1 MQRLNDA
8 LQALGDRITNLGA
21 QIIAHIP
28 ELVAA
33 ILIIL
38 VGWLIGRSLRRVTTA
53 LGERVYR
60 RLERAD
66 RAPDTDV
73 APRSSIVLRL
83 VGNIVLLSTVLFFAT
98 IAVEVAGLHAAVAW
112 LGRFVQYLPNLLTGL
127 FIIVAGYLLS
137 GVVRVFVSDALA
149 SASVSQRVPLARVAQ
164 SITIIAAVVVGI
176 DQMGVRVALI
186 TTMISIVLAGFLAG
200 LALAFGLGARSLVAN
215 LVGAHHARRYI
226 RPGERARIGDFT
238 GEVIELTPTGIV
250 LASDA
255 GRIHVPASRFH
266 DDAMIVSTPDQAN
279 G

>member
-8 LQALGDRITNLGA
+8 LHALGDRMTALAIAVIT
-21 QIIAHIP
+21 HIP
-28 ELVAA
+28 EIIAA

-38 VGWLIGRSLRRVTTA
+38 VGWIVGRSLRRVTVA

-60 RLERAD
+60 RLERTD

-73 APRSSIVLRL
+73 APRSSIILRL
-83 VGNIVLLSTVLFFAT
+83 VGNIVLLSTVLLFVT
-98 IAVEVAGLHAAVAW
+98 IAVEIAGLHAAVAW

-149 SASVSQRVPLARVAQ
+149 SASVAQRVPLARVAQ
-164 SITIIAAVVVGI
+164 SLTILAAVVVGI

-186 TTMISIVLAGFLAG
+186 TTMISIVLGGFLAG
-200 LALAFGLGARSLVAN
+200 LAIAFGLGSRSLVAN

-226 RPGERARIGDFT
+226 RLGERARIGDVA

-255 GRIHVPASRFH
+255 GRVHVPASRFH
-266 DDAMIVSTPDQAN
+266 DEPMTRAAPDQ
-279 G
+279 GHG

>member
-8 LQALGDRITNLGA
+8 LQALGDRITNLAA

-38 VGWLIGRSLRRVTTA
+38 VGWLIGRSLRRVTMA

-226 RPGERARIGDFT
+226 RPGERARIGDFS